1 MDAPAYFDRVV
12 RFADIGMIAL
22 EYIQCTGLHI
32 MKRNGLSIFHHHVR
46 DFARSGGISF
56 EEALAKT
63 KAMGFDGLAT
73 DLGLLIDDDS
83 LRHLLVDNGMR
94 IMTIF
99 ARIDFV
105 HDDLADCKL
114 KTEKLLDAA
123 KAFGV
128 GNVLVLPGLL
138 GEGDDKDAGLDLIC
152 EGLSSACRMAAPM
165 GIDVTIEDFGLPGA
179 PNGTIA
185 GCAMILDRVPGL
197 RFTFDT
203 GNFSCFGESPHDAY
217 EVFRDRIS
225 FVHLKDHALGPN
237 GLDTSMEVPVGDGA
251 LDLGRL
257 VRRILDDGYAGDFA
271 AEHFG
276 HPDQETAMRR
286 SASFCRQILDY

>member
-1 MDAPAYFDRVV
+1 MS
-12 RFADIGMIAL
+12 
-22 EYIQCTGLHI
+22 LHEEE
-32 MKRNGLSIFHHHVR
+32 KNNGLSIFHHHVLDLAKSR
-46 DFARSGGISF
+46 GIAF
-56 EEALAKT
+56 EKALAET

-73 DLGLLIDDDS
+73 DLALLSESDS
-83 LRHLLVDNGMR
+83 LGHLLEDNGMR

-99 ARIDFV
+99 AWINFV
-105 HDDLADCKL
+105 NGDPAACKR
-114 KTEKLLDAA
+114 KTEDLLNAA
-123 KAFGV
+123 KTFGV
-128 GNVLVLPGLL
+128 GNVLVLPGLFC
-138 GEGDDKDAGLDLIC
+138 EGNDKDAELDLIC
-152 EGLSSACRMAAPM
+152 GGLADACHMAAPM
-165 GIDVTIEDFGLPGA
+165 GIDVTIEDFGVSSA

-185 GCAMILDRVPGL
+185 GCAMVLDRVPGL

-203 GNFSCFGESPHDAY
+203 GNFACFGESPHDAY

-237 GLDTSMEVPVGDGA
+237 GLDSSKEVPVGDGA

-276 HPDQETAMRR
+276 HPDQEMAMRR
-286 SASFCRQILDY
+286 SASFCRRILGS

>member
-1 MDAPAYFDRVV
+1 
-12 RFADIGMIAL
+12 
-22 EYIQCTGLHI
+22 
-32 MKRNGLSIFHHHVR
+32 MKTNGLSIFHHHVL
-46 DFARSGGISF
+46 DFAEKCGIPF

-73 DLGLLIDDDS
+73 DLTHLMDS
-83 LRHLLVDNGMR
+83 DRLRHHLNENGMR

-99 ARIDFV
+99 AWIDFV
-105 HDDLADCKL
+105 HDDLADCKR
-114 KTEKLLDAA
+114 KTEKLLNAA

-138 GEGDDKDAGLDLIC
+138 GDGGDKDAGLDLIC
-152 EGLSSACRMAAPM
+152 EGLSSACSMAAPM
-165 GIDVTIEDFGLPGA
+165 GIDVTIENFSMAGA

-185 GCAMILDRVPGL
+185 GCAMVLDRVPGL

-237 GLDTSMEVPVGDGA
+237 GLDSSREVPVGDGA

-257 VRRILDDGYAGDFA
+257 VRRFLDDGYAGDFA

-286 SASFCRQILDY
+286 SASFCHKVLGF